1 MAYVA
6 ESSDR
11 VARPLSR
18 PHPSGARPPAVAGGR
33 LPRHVAVIMD
43 GNGRWAL
50 GRGLPRTAG
59 HEAGVSAIVEA
70 VDGALEIGLRQFS
83 VFAFSTENWQRD
95 AGEVACVL
103 RVIRQLLLDNG
114 ETWCAQGIRIRWSGR
129 RDRLTEP
136 LAGTLR
142 EYEQRTSHNERM
154 SLTVCVDYGSRD
166 ELVAAAAQLCE
177 EVQAGTLSPAD
188 VTNAEFARR
197 LFHPDLLDVDLVIRT
212 SGEQR
217 LSNFLLWQ
225 SAYAELFFTDVLW
238 PDFDRQDLW
247 RAIEGYSSRT
257 RRFGAAREAR

>member
-1 MAYVA
+1 MAYVG
-6 ESSDR
+6 ESGSR
-11 VARPLSR
+11 VARPLTE
-18 PHPSGARPPAVAGGR
+18 PHPSGARPPVVAAER

-50 GRGLPRTAG
+50 GRGLPRSAG

-70 VDGALEIGLRQFS
+70 VDGALEIGLRQIS

-95 AGEVACVL
+95 PGEVECVL
-103 RVIRQLLLDNG
+103 RVIRQLLLDHG
-114 ETWCAQGIRIRWSGR
+114 ESWFARGVRIRWSGR

-142 EYEQRTSHNERM
+142 EYERRTRDNAGM

-177 EVQAGTLSPAD
+177 EVRAGTLAPAD
-188 VTNAEFARR
+188 VTDAEFGRR
-197 LFHPDLLDVDLVIRT
+197 LFHPDLFDVDLVIRT

-238 PDFDRQDLW
+238 PDFDRRDLW
-247 RAIEGYSSRT
+247 RAIEGYASRT
-257 RRFGAAREAR
+257 RRFGAARAAG